1 MSNESQSKTLKEV
14 LELEKYLVSAEK
26 RLFRKK
32 SESFSAPPQPPVCN
46 TVQRIYPPI
55 LEPVKFSALIFCLG
69 LVFSAGF
76 LGLIYLGYYLKKK
89 KEYDEKAQMPEYF
102 TSVDEPKYKI
112 KCEELDAEYDK
123 EDLAYKQQYE
133 FEKKKYD
140 TETLPNYQRNLNAWN
155 IKHEQE
161 IEDIKNDISASK
173 NKLASIYADTKIVPI
188 QYRNIDA
195 LEYIYNLVSTSDYD
209 VTYAI
214 NNYDTHRQRMLDTE
228 RMRIEEARLQEQ
240 QIANDLADEQAQLL
254 YEQNMI
260 AEKARKDA
268 KFASTVGMI
277 QHHNTNKT
285 LKEMNKKF

>member
-32 SESFSAPPQPPVCN
+32 SESFSAPPQPPVCVTIN
-46 TVQRIYPPI
+46 RTYPEIVPQVEFNKALAI
-55 LEPVKFSALIFCLG
+55 IPTLIFWPWI
-69 LVFSAGF
+69 A
-76 LGLIYLGYYLKKK
+76 IYYFGIYKKQQAADIERIRNSE
-89 KEYDEKAQMPEYF
+89 EYRNECAR
-102 TSVDEPKYKI
+102 
-112 KCEELDAEYDK
+112 LDAEYDARQI
-123 EDLAYKQQYE
+123 EANNQYE
-133 FEKKKYD
+133 LQKKQYD
-140 TETLPNYQRNLNAWN
+140 TETMPNYQRNLNAWN

-161 IEDIKNDISASK
+161 IDDIKNDISASK
-173 NKLASIYADTKIVPI
+173 NKLASIYADTKIVPM

-195 LEYIYNLVSTSDYD
+195 LEYIYNMVSTSDYD

-214 NNYDTHRQRMLDTE
+214 NSYDTHRQRMLDTE